1 MAQYL
6 IPASLRRLTSGQ
18 SCIATSGE
26 NVGETLMDLVAVFPE
41 LGAQLLAADGQPR
54 AFVNLFVNGDDIRM
68 HDDLATPVGAD
79 DEIEILPA
87 IAGGEADARSFA
99 GWRAD
104 LEATVPQCTVNALQ
118 SMQAD
123 TVVLDVRT
131 AEEFALGHIPGAVHC
146 DRGFLEIRIEE
157 LIADRRTAIVCY
169 CQSGLRSLF
178 AAQTLRMLGYADV
191 TSLTG
196 GFRDWK
202 DAGQPIALPPRLTET
217 QRQRY
222 LRHVGIGEVGEA
234 GQHRLLRSRV
244 LMIGAGGLG
253 CPSALYLAA
262 AGVGTIGIVDNDV
275 VDLSNLQ
282 RQILHRNDSVGRLKV
297 ESARDAI
304 QALNPDVAVELHAL
318 RLSEVEAT
326 GLFANYDLIVDG
338 SDNFRTRYLINDTA
352 VALGIPVVHGSV
364 YRFEGQVSVF
374 GHGDGPCY
382 RCLHPVAPPAELAP
396 SCAEAG
402 VLGVLPG
409 VIGLLQATEALKL
422 LLGIG
427 EPLSGR
433 ALRFDGLAARFRELR
448 FARDPQC
455 PACGS
460 GDRANLALPGE
471 AVCAVPVAAV

>member
-6 IPASLRRLTSGQ
+6 IPASLRRLTGGQ
-18 SCIATSGE
+18 SCVATAGM
-26 NVGETLMDLVAVFPE
+26 NVGETLLDLVAVFPE
-41 LGAQLLAADGQPR
+41 LGTQLLAPDGQPR

-68 HDDLATPVGAD
+68 HDDLATLVRPD

-99 GWRAD
+99 GWRAE
-104 LEATVPQCTVNALQ
+104 LEATVPQCAV
-118 SMQAD
+118 AD
-123 TVVLDVRT
+123 LLPGQGGPLVLDVRT
-131 AEEFALGHIPGAVHC
+131 AEEFALGHIPGAIHC

-157 LIADRRTAIVCY
+157 LVADHRARIVCY
-169 CQSGLRSLF
+169 CQSGMRSLF
-178 AAQTLRMLGYADV
+178 AAQTLHMLGYADV
-191 TSLTG
+191 ASLSG

-202 DAGQPIALPPRLTET
+202 DAGNQIEIPPRLTDV

-222 LRHVGIGEVGEA
+222 LRHVGIGEIGEA
-234 GQHRLLRSRV
+234 GQHRLLRARV

-282 RQILHRNDSVGRLKV
+282 RQILHRNDGVGRPKV

-304 QALNPDVAVELHAL
+304 QALNPDVTVELHDL
-318 RLSEVEAT
+318 RLSEVEAVD
-326 GLFANYDLIVDG
+326 LFSRYDVIVDG

-352 VALGIPVVHGSV
+352 IALGLPVVHGSV

-374 GHGDGPCY
+374 GHGHGPCY
-382 RCLHPVAPPAELAP
+382 RCLHPVAPPPELAP

-409 VIGLLQATEALKL
+409 VIGLLQATETLKL

-427 EPLSGR
+427 EPLAGR

-455 PACGS
+455 PACGT
-460 GDRANLALPGE
+460 GDRAALALPGE
-471 AVCAVPVAAV
+471 AVCALPVVPA

>member
-1 MAQYL
+1 VAQYL
-6 IPASLRRLTSGQ
+6 IPASLRKLTGGQ
-18 SCIATSGE
+18 SCIATAGA
-26 NVGETLMDLVAVFPE
+26 NVGETLMDLVAVFPD
-41 LGAQLLAADGQPR
+41 LGVQLLAADGQPR
-54 AFVNLFVNGDDIRM
+54 PFVNLFVNGDDIRM
-68 HDDLATPVGAD
+68 HDDLATLVRPD

-104 LEATVPQCTVNALQ
+104 LEVTVPQCTVEDLQ
-118 SMQAD
+118 PGQDA
-123 TVVLDVRT
+123 TLVLDVRT

-146 DRGFLEIRIEE
+146 DRGFLEIRIED
-157 LIADRRTAIVCY
+157 LVADRRTRIVCY

-178 AAQTLRMLGYADV
+178 AAQTLQVLGYSKV
-191 TSLTG
+191 SSLSG
-196 GFRDWK
+196 GFGEWK
-202 DAGQPIALPPRLTET
+202 VAGKKIEIPARLTET

-282 RQILHRNDSVGRLKV
+282 RQILHRTDGVGRPKV

-304 QALNPDVAVELHAL
+304 QALNPDVSVEMHDL
-318 RLSEVEAT
+318 RLSEAEAA
-326 GLFANYDLIVDG
+326 GLFAQYDVIVDG

-352 VALGIPVVHGSV
+352 IGLGLPVVHGSV
-364 YRFEGQVSVF
+364 HRFEGQVTVF

-382 RCLHPVAPPAELAP
+382 RCLHPVAPPPELAP

-409 VIGLLQATEALKL
+409 VIGLLQATETLKL

-427 EPLSGR
+427 EPLAGR
-433 ALRFDGLAARFRELR
+433 ALRFDGLAGRFRELR
-448 FARDPQC
+448 FARDPHC
-455 PACGS
+455 PACGA
-460 GDRANLALPGE
+460 GDRNGLSLPGE
-471 AVCAVPVAAV
+471 AACAIPAVSA